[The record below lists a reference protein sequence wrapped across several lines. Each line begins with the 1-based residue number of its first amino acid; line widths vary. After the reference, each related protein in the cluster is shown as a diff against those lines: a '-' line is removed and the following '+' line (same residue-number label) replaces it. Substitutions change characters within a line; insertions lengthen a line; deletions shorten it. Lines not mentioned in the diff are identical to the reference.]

1 VEIDMAVLERLK
13 ARVGDAKHDGL
24 YLIKSTYS
32 NGTVMYNAQVGRSI
46 RLPLCSTAQPA
57 YTRFP
62 IRISRCVS

>member
-1 VEIDMAVLERLK
+1 MAVLERLK

-32 NGTVMYNAQVGRSI
+32 NGTVMYNAQVGRYPIATLQHS
-46 RLPLCSTAQPA
+46 STSLS
-57 YTRFP
+57 TRFP